1 MDYVPDNYDM
11 FEQHEAEQARILARC
26 PTCDRCGEKITDEY
40 GYEIESGELWC
51 WNCTEEWINDQKVD
65 IEEKMNDGGW

>member
-1 MDYVPDNYDM
+1 MYEIGDNYTL
-11 FEQHEAEQARILARC
+11 FEQHEAEEERLLARC

-51 WNCTEEWINDQKVD
+51 RDCVDEWLKDQRKDIDEMMEE
-65 IEEKMNDGGW
+65 GW